1 MGRNQKQRKKNRKR
15 RNAERRVQVLQREA
29 DGSRVRR
36 SVHLKERRGDE
47 AVVDLEFSGRPV
59 VVENPETDDLKAKD
73 ALQKHL
79 WENTGEAVN

>member
-1 MGRNQKQRKKNRKR
+1 MQHRGLRAPTALSHYTLT
-15 RNAERRVQVLQREA
+15 AEGL
-29 DGSRVRR
+29 VRR
-36 SVHLKERRGDE
+36 K